1 MPILFIAVQ
10 AQEKAIC
17 FFLCLESILYSL
29 KGPFIPA
36 PKGTGFSGPMDYKEV
51 KQELK
56 EHVETEI
63 KEATKSR
70 GKRPISGLFAPVLF
84 F

>member
-36 PKGTGFSGPMDYKEV
+36 PKGTGFSGPMDYKKRRNVKNEV
-51 KQELK
+51 L
-56 EHVETEI
+56 
-63 KEATKSR
+63 
-70 GKRPISGLFAPVLF
+70 
-84 F
+84 

>member
-36 PKGTGFSGPMDYKEV
+36 PKGTRFSGPMDYKNGRDEGKKV
-51 KQELK
+51 ERKK
-56 EHVETEI
+56 E
-63 KEATKSR
+63 
-70 GKRPISGLFAPVLF
+70 
-84 F
+84 